1 MVQPNGVAE
10 GVGVVTVLYKVNLHC
25 VQCAREI
32 QKRLQ
37 RTQGVQIVDVDIES
51 SEIKVMGQINPKLL
65 HEEVLRISKKKV
77 EMVVLQPKVGETKV
91 STTTTLKVHLHCS
104 KCENDLKAR
113 LLKLKDVYGVR
124 SDLQAQA
131 LTVQGTMES
140 HKLVEYIQK
149 KVRKHAQILTLKV
162 VEEKKEKE
170 VKIVETKKT
179 SEEVEAK
186 KIEIKVNKE
195 TASASVPYVIH
206 YVNYAPQWFSDEN
219 PNACYVM

>member
-51 SEIKVMGQINPKLL
+51 SEIKVKGQINPKLV
-65 HEEVLRISKKKV
+65 HEEVIRISKKKV

-104 KCENDLKAR
+104 KCENDLKSR

-124 SDLQAQA
+124 SDLQAQT
-131 LTVQGTMES
+131 LTVEGTMES

-149 KVRKHAQILTLKV
+149 KVRKHAEIVTLKV

-170 VKIVETKKT
+170 VKIIETKKI
-179 SEEVEAK
+179 SEEGEAK

-195 TASASVPYVIH
+195 MASASVPYVIH

-219 PNACYVM
+219 PNACCVM